1 MDTKEHRI
9 LILEDVPV
17 DAELM
22 ERQLK
27 KGGLNFVSKRVDNRE
42 DFIAALSGFS
52 PDLILADYKLP
63 NFDGLSALEIKK
75 EKYPDVPFIFVSGS
89 MGDELAVE
97 TLKKGAVDYVL
108 KDKLVQLVPSIERA
122 FHDVEVT
129 NNLKEKISQLE
140 MMVDSMAG
148 RELKMIELKKEI
160 AELKQQIKNKE

>member
-42 DFIAALSGFS
+42 DFIAALSDFF

-75 EKYPDVPFIFVSGS
+75 EKCPDVPFIFVSGS

-108 KDKLVQLVPSIERA
+108 KDKLVQLASSIERA
-122 FHDVEVT
+122 FYDVEVA

-160 AELKQQIKNKE
+160 AELKKQTKNKE

>member
-52 PDLILADYKLP
+52 PDLILP
-63 NFDGLSALEIKK
+63 NSLHQTNTS
-75 EKYPDVPFIFVSGS
+75 PFFIISLRFNHSGS
-89 MGDELAVE
+89 NFFFN
-97 TLKKGAVDYVL
+97 K
-108 KDKLVQLVPSIERA
+108 PA
-122 FHDVEVT
+122 FS
-129 NNLKEKISQLE
+129 L
-140 MMVDSMAG
+140 
-148 RELKMIELKKEI
+148 
-160 AELKQQIKNKE
+160 